1 MDTLFLR
8 HAESGIFWE
17 SVSGIENQERLK
29 EARTVS
35 HLDGLRNYIVAK
47 ETVVKPWFETD
58 KNWEQFGLSRD
69 GCKALLRRLVADGV
83 EGNQPIYLY
92 KATVNGY
99 TRKQDVYSVLPE
111 GSTTIF

>member
-1 MDTLFLR
+1 M
-8 HAESGIFWE
+8 
-17 SVSGIENQERLK
+17 SGIENQERLK

-35 HLDGLRNYIVAK
+35 HLDGLRDYIVAK

-69 GCKALLRRLVADGV
+69 GCKALLRRLVADRA

-99 TRKQDVYSVLPE
+99 TRKRIYKKTGCVLRPA
-111 GSTTIF
+111 GGIDHYLLGCP